1 MYIYVYMMYMY
12 YICIYRYI
20 YVYMYIY
27 IYVYIYIYIYI
38 YIYKLI
44 KEKHYKLANF
54 LATAFDIAFF
64 DSHIIKIS
72 AFLHSNSLTRV

>member
-1 MYIYVYMMYMY
+1 MYIYVYMMYMF

-27 IYVYIYIYIYI
+27 IYI

-44 KEKHYKLANF
+44 KEKHCKLANF

>member
-1 MYIYVYMMYMY
+1 M
-12 YICIYRYI
+12 
-20 YVYMYIY
+20 
-27 IYVYIYIYIYI
+27 YIYI